1 MPYILPFAISALL
14 CKILTHPPKLN
25 LHYFINMF
33 INGLYS
39 SHDFLHGQLARITDE
54 EEIDLND
61 SYGEFLTNMLLYT
74 GRIQERILESG
85 EEKLYR
91 MLNSK
96 VIAILDNDIKVNQ
109 IYLQMMLIQFSAL
122 QLNLISRGNK

>member
-1 MPYILPFAISALL
+1 
-14 CKILTHPPKLN
+14 
-25 LHYFINMF
+25 MF